1 MAEAGTSIADAAL
14 DADRCELGGARGA
27 GKVTT
32 GRGNWVALRF
42 PVLGT
47 KGIGR

>member
-14 DADRCELGGARGA
+14 DADRCESVGARAA

-32 GRGNWVALRF
+32 EE
-42 PVLGT
+42 GT
-47 KGIGR
+47 GWL

>member
-14 DADRCELGGARGA
+14 DADRCERGGARAA